1 MTIMPRAIFTRTLLR
16 LLVCATAILGCLAS
30 IFAAD
35 TEYRIVRVEPAA
47 QAVRVRLPLTDVT
60 GKVRPKERTPD
71 GYGEPLAPTKTVL
84 GEKHFLEWQI
94 GYDTRDADAPN
105 VVKEIQFV
113 RRGENKF
120 GAELSKILVDALR
133 LGLIST
139 NDLLRERDRLAKL
152 AEATLEE
159 REGITTEKTPLD
171 NKSGTLPDGFTRW
184 TQKVPQFLRETEHG
198 WIQIQLKPRQ
208 RAVGNQAMV
217 YVCLPMTR
225 VLTADGKPRAP
236 GPAKTKE
243 TVFYEFNRINAGFLL
258 DIVRAFAIASKQ
270 HNEDMG
276 QILGKIL
283 ELGPTR
289 KP

>member
-1 MTIMPRAIFTRTLLR
+1 MNLNTNHGLGRAALRFVVALVLTFTWIAR
-16 LLVCATAILGCLAS
+16 AYG
-30 IFAAD
+30 AD
-35 TEYRIVRVEPAA
+35 TEYKLVRVETAG
-47 QAVRVRLPLTDVT
+47 QALRVRLPLTDVS

-94 GYDTRDADAPN
+94 GYDTREADAPN
-105 VVKEIQFV
+105 VVKAIQFV
-113 RRGENKF
+113 RKGETKF
-120 GAELSKILVDALR
+120 GAELSKMLVDALR
-133 LGLIST
+133 LGVIST
-139 NDLLRERDRLAKL
+139 NDILRERDRLAKL
-152 AEATLEE
+152 SEATLEE
-159 REGITTEKTPLD
+159 REGITTEKTPLE
-171 NKSGTLPDGFTRW
+171 NKGGALPEGFTRW

-243 TVFYEFNRINAGFLL
+243 TVFYEFSRANAGFLL

-283 ELGPTR
+283 EMKTPS
-289 KP
+289 P

>member
-1 MTIMPRAIFTRTLLR
+1 MNLNPNHGLGRAALRFVVALVLTFTWIAR
-16 LLVCATAILGCLAS
+16 AYG
-30 IFAAD
+30 AD
-35 TEYRIVRVEPAA
+35 TEYKLVRVETAG
-47 QAVRVRLPLTDVT
+47 QAVRVRLPLTDVA

-94 GYDTRDADAPN
+94 GYDTREADAPN
-105 VVKEIQFV
+105 VVKAIQFV
-113 RRGENKF
+113 RKGETKF
-120 GAELSKILVDALR
+120 GAELSKMLVDALR
-133 LGLIST
+133 LGVIST
-139 NDLLRERDRLAKL
+139 NDILRERDRLAKL

-225 VLTADGKPRAP
+225 VLTADGKPRTP

-243 TVFYEFNRINAGFLL
+243 TVFYEFSRANAGFLL

-276 QILGKIL
+276 QILGKVL
-283 ELGPTR
+283 EHGPAH

>member
-1 MTIMPRAIFTRTLLR
+1 MSKNAITEHARAALRFVVALTLTFTWLA
-16 LLVCATAILGCLAS
+16 CARG
-30 IFAAD
+30 AD
-35 TEYRIVRVEPAA
+35 TEYKLVRIEPTTE
-47 QAVRVRLPLTDVT
+47 AVRVRLPLTDVS

-84 GEKHFLEWQI
+84 GAKHYLEWQI
-94 GYDTRDADAPN
+94 GYDTREADAPN

-113 RRGENKF
+113 RRGETKF
-120 GAELSKILVDALR
+120 GAELSKLLVDALR
-133 LGLIST
+133 LGVIST

-159 REGITTEKTPLD
+159 REGITTEKTPLET
-171 NKSGTLPDGFTRW
+171 KSGALPDGFTRW

-217 YVCLPMTR
+217 YVCLPMTQ

-243 TVFYEFNRINAGFLL
+243 TIFYDFTRANAGFLL

-283 ELGPTR
+283 DSGPPR
-289 KP
+289 KL

>member
-1 MTIMPRAIFTRTLLR
+1 MNLNTNHGLGRAALRFVVALVLTFTWIAR
-16 LLVCATAILGCLAS
+16 AYG
-30 IFAAD
+30 AD
-35 TEYRIVRVEPAA
+35 TEYKLVRVETAG
-47 QAVRVRLPLTDVT
+47 QALRVRLPLTDVS

-94 GYDTRDADAPN
+94 SYDTREADAPN
-105 VVKEIQFV
+105 VVKAIQFV
-113 RRGENKF
+113 RKGETKF
-120 GAELSKILVDALR
+120 GAELSKMLVDALR
-133 LGLIST
+133 LGVIST
-139 NDLLRERDRLAKL
+139 NDILRERDRLAKL
-152 AEATLEE
+152 SEATLEE
-159 REGITTEKTPLD
+159 REGITTEKTPLE
-171 NKSGTLPDGFTRW
+171 KKGGALPDGFTRW

-217 YVCLPMTR
+217 YVCIPMTR

-243 TVFYEFNRINAGFLL
+243 TVFYEFSHANAGFLL

-283 ELGPTR
+283 EMKTPS
-289 KP
+289 P